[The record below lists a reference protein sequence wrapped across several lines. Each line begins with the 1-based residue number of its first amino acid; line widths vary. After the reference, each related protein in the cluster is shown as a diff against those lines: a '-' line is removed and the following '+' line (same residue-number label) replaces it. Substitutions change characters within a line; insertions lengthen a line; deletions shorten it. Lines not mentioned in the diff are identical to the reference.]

1 MILYGV
7 LWLKVI
13 RQFAQESIVKRRTIR
28 YGIAGCI
35 IALVA
40 ATIYAMVRLYVFSQ
54 RVDSSILLV
63 NVIGFAAITGVLIY
77 LTKKEKDV
85 EEEEFFRD

>member
-13 RQFAQESIVKRRTIR
+13 RQFAQESIVKRSTIR

-35 IALVA
+35 IALIA

-63 NVIGFAAITGVLIY
+63 NVIGFAAIACILIY
-77 LTKKEKDV
+77 LTKKEKDL
-85 EEEEFFRD
+85 EEEELFKD

>member
-1 MILYGV
+1 M
-7 LWLKVI
+7 
-13 RQFAQESIVKRRTIR
+13 RRRTIR

-35 IALVA
+35 VALGA
-40 ATIYAMVRLYVFSQ
+40 ATTYAMIRLYVLGY

-63 NVIGFAAITGVLIY
+63 NVIVFAAIAAILIY
-77 LTKKEKDV
+77 LTKKDKDL